1 MAGARLRRWWDSVM
15 SLGAYAGETDIHR
28 GTRRIVVGY
37 FVFGALVRLPVSASE
52 FGDELP
58 GVGVVDLTAALTSVL
73 LLGVLALKPD
83 RFPWIVDAALSLIL
97 VEVLAGTI
105 ILGGLVP
112 SDLVILWGSL
122 VVIGALIVLTTRAA
136 FLWFLAY
143 GVPLV
148 LAVVR

>member
-1 MAGARLRRWWDSVM
+1 MGCRGWVWWS
-15 SLGAYAGETDIHR
+15 
-28 GTRRIVVGY
+28 
-37 FVFGALVRLPVSASE
+37 
-52 FGDELP
+52 
-58 GVGVVDLTAALTSVL
+58 LTAALTGVL

-83 RFPWIVDAALSLIL
+83 RFPWIVDAALFLIL

-143 GVPLV
+143 GLTLV
-148 LAVVR
+148 LAVVLPEQIEAPTWSRGRPPASPA